1 MESPTASNN
10 EFTHETLPDPAKY
23 MRLLEVLDD
32 NYSKTTKVRCRLT
45 TWLID
50 SMPPY
55 HAVSYT
61 WGDPKSN
68 TFILMN
74 DKALE
79 VRTNCEFALKQVY
92 WYRKSQSFLYRKR
105 QSHLYRETRSEWYTE
120 SRYFWVDALCIDQS
134 NDEEKSKQ
142 VAMMGSIYKNAS
154 HVLSCIGDHADDS
167 LFFFESLYGL
177 AHYVVRPKD
186 VLRYN
191 GYGGVGISLRFR
203 LLHRHS
209 SIHRFALALARLAVR
224 PYFTRIWILQEL
236 QLAQHLTILCGRH
249 LLTKNDAL
257 YLFGGLLVDLNRLS
271 EDKDSKSS
279 IVLTPHIRF
288 IAYRFLRRHVNHGFP
303 HPVWHGSWLQGLS
316 RPCTTTLAM
325 LKQNYASVKRNLFQM
340 LTEVVSRLQCQDP
353 RDKAYG
359 IISLIDW
366 GDVEPL
372 EPDYTQ
378 SDLEV
383 AVKFVEAI
391 MKLGEAQKL
400 SEPSV
405 WKFVILVVKLFNF
418 NIGSRGLY
426 EAIKARRRS
435 TTHCAMDDYS
445 TEAMDKDSE
454 MQAAIKALQGPKIE
468 VKAFG
473 WCLSPEDIDRNNSKL
488 RDLQATPPRYDEN
501 DGLYLPPWA
510 EADDWV
516 IEVGTQAPHDLWY
529 DPSDTHFQLEP
540 TYIPLLVVGKGV
552 EGSRKASI
560 GYGFYSPLNRFHRP
574 GFKQDNRAEVYIF
587 FDIEDSILFLW
598 KMKQLY
604 EMHLE
609 SKDWMVDFLY
619 TDVCRRQTAGPTYL
633 ALPPEHPGRN
643 RRVKPVFDDLR
654 FGTCRNAL
662 RAVAL
667 RPFVLFDTEA
677 RRGWLVKGDLVALQ
691 LLCAYL
697 QNTPQTEPF
706 DMSRLNYIDEKSS
719 KRAFKVL
726 ADEENLKTPILR
738 VLKDPDVGGTH
749 GDCTSFKGQVKVEQ
763 KLIVEVMMDICEI
776 LRGMDAL
783 KRFPGDMDRFALLQV
798 PIKKRRNVIAR
809 GWDFERIYRNQT
821 AKAYT
826 HSFRKNPGWL
836 EFARD
841 VRASLIFGRDFGDVI
856 LPRDEDC
863 CPHFKILP
871 EGQDYLAVGMDRIQA
886 FVDEWTQEDEKDC
899 IVARLSHFYAWRRD
913 VEPFAHLHG
922 DDEHLEKV
930 DCSCFPVQRLVKVSH
945 YDSQEKDAVI
955 LKKRRHQLYSSQEIE
970 EMNEAMDADMK
981 RPADHGKF
989 RFRTNGKPRKTGV
1002 VVFGNRPGP
1011 AKLRRLAQANRS
1023 EPQCPG
1029 ISEERRSSNC
1039 SEISLASLAVDSSR
1053 LRRWGDGR
1061 WERWIGK
1068 EYPTLSVQLPTVDLD
1083 W

>member
-1 MESPTASNN
+1 MDSPAASNN

-32 NYSKTTKVRCRLT
+32 NYSKATKVRCRLT
-45 TWLID
+45 TWPVE

-74 DKALE
+74 DRTLE

-92 WYRKSQSFLYRKR
+92 WYRKSQSFLYRER
-105 QSHLYRETRSEWYTE
+105 QAHLYRETRSEWYTK

-191 GYGGVGISLRFR
+191 RYDGVGISVRFR

-236 QLAQHLTILCGRH
+236 QLAQQLTILCGRH
-249 LLTKNDAL
+249 VLTKKDAL
-257 YLFGGLLVDLNRLS
+257 YLFGGLLVDLKRLA
-271 EDKDSKSS
+271 EDKETQSS

-288 IAYRFLRRHVNHGFP
+288 LGHKFLRRHVNNGFP

-316 RPCTTTLAM
+316 RPCTTTFAM
-325 LKQNYASVKRNLFQM
+325 MKQNFASVKKNLFQM

-391 MKLGEAQKL
+391 MKLGKAQKL
-400 SEPSV
+400 SEPNI
-405 WKFVILVVKLFNF
+405 WKFAVLVVKLFNL
-418 NIGSRGLY
+418 NIESRGLP
-426 EAIKARRRS
+426 EALEARRRS
-435 TTHCAMDDYS
+435 IDACRMEDHS
-445 TEAMDKDSE
+445 TEAMDQDSE
-454 MQAAIKALQGPKIE
+454 IQAAIKALQGPKIE

-473 WCLSPEDIDRNNSKL
+473 WCLSPEDIDRNSAKL
-488 RDLQATPPRYDEN
+488 RDLQATPPQYDEN
-501 DGLYLPPWA
+501 DALYLPPWA

-516 IEVGTQAPHDLWY
+516 IELGTQTSHDLWY

-552 EGSRKASI
+552 EGRRRGCI
-560 GYGFYSPLNRFHRP
+560 GYGFYSPLKKFHDP
-574 GFKQDNRAEVYIF
+574 GFKQDNRAEVYVF
-587 FDIEDSILFLW
+587 FDIEDSIVFLW

-609 SKDWMVDFLY
+609 SKDWIVDFLNM
-619 TDVCRRQTAGPTYL
+619 DVCRQQTAGPTYI
-633 ALPPEHPGRN
+633 ALPSEHPGRN
-643 RRVKPVFDDLR
+643 RRVEPVFHDVR
-654 FGTCRNAL
+654 SSQSRTAL
-662 RAVAL
+662 RALA
-667 RPFVLFDTEA
+667 RRRFVLFDTKT

-697 QNTPQTEPF
+697 KNIPQTEQF
-706 DMSRLNYIDEKSS
+706 DLSRLNHISEKSS

-738 VLKDPDVGGTH
+738 VLKDVGETQS
-749 GDCTSFKGQVKVEQ
+749 DCGPFKGQVKVEE
-763 KLIVEVMMDICEI
+763 KLIVEVLNDIYVI
-776 LRGMDAL
+776 LRGMDPL
-783 KRFPGDMDRFALLQV
+783 RRFPGDMDRFTLLQV
-798 PIKKRRNVIAR
+798 SMKKRRNIAAR
-809 GWDFERIYRNQT
+809 GWDFERIYRNKT
-821 AKAYT
+821 AKVYT
-826 HSFRKNPGWL
+826 HLFRKDPGWL
-836 EFARD
+836 GFARD
-841 VRASLIFGRDFGDVI
+841 VEASLIFGCGFGDVI
-856 LPRDEDC
+856 RPRDDDC
-863 CPHFKILP
+863 CPYFRILP
-871 EGQDYLAVGMDRIQA
+871 EGQDYLAIGMDRIQA

-899 IVARLSHFYAWRRD
+899 IVARISHFYAWRRD
-913 VEPFAHLHG
+913 VEPFAHMHG
-922 DDEHLEKV
+922 DGEHLQRV
-930 DCSCFPVQRLVKVSH
+930 DCSCFPVQRLVKVPH
-945 YDSQEKDAVI
+945 FDSPEKDMAI
-955 LKKRRHQLYSSQEIE
+955 LKKRRRQLYSSQEIE
-970 EMNEAMDADMK
+970 EMNEAIDADTK

-989 RFRTNGKPRKTGV
+989 EFRTNGKARKTGM
-1002 VVFGNRPGP
+1002 VVFGNRPSP
-1011 AKLRRLAQANRS
+1011 STLRRLAQASRP
-1023 EPQCPG
+1023 EPQCSG
-1029 ISEERRSSNC
+1029 IPEERRNSDC
-1039 SEISLASLAVDSSR
+1039 SEISLASLAVDSCR
-1053 LRRWGDGR
+1053 LMRAGDGR
-1061 WERWIGK
+1061 WERWTGK
-1068 EYPTLSVQLPTVDLD
+1068 EYPTYIGVQLPDLD
-1083 W
+1083 